1 MQERELETSPVCSGR
16 PVLSTKHL
24 GSFKCLEKNIVRDG
38 EEKERRKEGR
48 KGGRLLSPSVGG
60 TICCLGDPGLWKK

>member
-38 EEKERRKEGR
+38 EEKERRKKE
-48 KGGRLLSPSVGG
+48 
-60 TICCLGDPGLWKK
+60 KKENQYK